1 MAEEQAPSLA
11 YGMGWDHRPGKACT
25 VRACTQSAG
34 TSVLRRSAPGLNC
47 GRSLHLQLARTP
59 RWAHPPAPPRLEE
72 RAPAPMIQL
81 IRRSCSCRAHEW
93 PPAPRTEEAGASLSI
108 SPTPRA
114 SRRSRRARLT
124 GLARAGSSATPAGAR
139 PHVRHRVRARATA
152 TRTAARA
159 TRVRRGSHAHAR
171 PTRRG
176 NITTALIPS
185 ATTRAQLASARGGRV
200 RVIHRWRCPVGRREV
215 PSHPGR
221 PPGSVVLPPYLSG
234 YR

>member
-1 MAEEQAPSLA
+1 MPCLREICGLIPWVAWPRTRRATSRA
-11 YGMGWDHRPGKACT
+11 VRHRAVWSPTRCDD
-25 VRACTQSAG
+25 
-34 TSVLRRSAPGLNC
+34 
-47 GRSLHLQLARTP
+47 
-59 RWAHPPAPPRLEE
+59 
-72 RAPAPMIQL
+72 
-81 IRRSCSCRAHEW
+81 IRRARLGRRRRLA
-93 PPAPRTEEAGASLSI
+93 
-108 SPTPRA
+108 
-114 SRRSRRARLT
+114 RRSRSPPRPARLVGVAARLT